1 MKKTIIFI
9 LMICF
14 VLGFSA
20 CEHKLVMP
28 KKDAESVNKDAG
40 KVMSFDWYYYPTA
53 EELTEIVSDVYI
65 GTVTDISFD
74 VIDLTTGKTA
84 DKDVTEDEAIPLLCV
99 IYTIETKNY
108 YKGNQREIVKLKT
121 MGGWAGFKDDE
132 QRAVLDTFENIKKD
146 VVYFDADQFDRLSVG
161 ETYVFCTQ
169 SLAGGPDYIYNPN
182 QFAFQIDSANA
193 KAVLACVK

>member
-40 KVMSFDWYYYPTA
+40 KVMSFDWPYFSTA
-53 EELTEIVSDVYI
+53 EELTEKASDVYT

-74 VIDLTTGKTA
+74 VIDLKTGKTA
-84 DKDVTEDEAIPLLCV
+84 CKDLAEAEYPMLCV
-99 IYTIETKNY
+99 IYTIETEDY
-108 YKGNQREIVKLKT
+108 YKGSQREVVQLKT
-121 MGGWAGFKDDE
+121 EGGWAGFKDDE
-132 QRAVLDTFENIKKD
+132 QRAVLDDFENIEKD
-146 VVYFDADQFDRLSVG
+146 RVYFEADQFDRLSVG